1 MNATADTLLPL
12 AGFAAPVD
20 EAQASFRQALD
31 ALAQPGRVT
40 AMPGSQALPPGMGRA
55 MTALLLTL
63 ADADTPVWLPPGLH
77 PAVAAYL
84 RFHCGCPL
92 TEEAALATFVAVPAG
107 HAAPALSQLAQGDP
121 AYPDRSATLILE
133 VDGLAQDA
141 APAWPGPA
149 SPAPP
154 AGGPGPARGL
164 LGGMGAQPPALPA
177 GRRCLLHAG
186 GTDERTAPQH
196 CRGGLICM

>member
-141 APAWPGPA
+141 GARLA
-149 SPAPP
+149 
-154 AGGPGPARGL
+154 GPGI
-164 LGGMGAQPPALPA
+164 A
-177 GRRCLLHAG
+177 GRRQLAVQGLPEGFWAEWGRNHQRFPLGVDVFFTRAEQMSG
-186 GTDERTAPQH
+186 LPRSTAVEA
-196 CRGGLICM
+196 